1 MMIHVLRWLA
11 VLVLAFTVGKLITK
25 IKMPSILGWL
35 IVGMLFGPHALRL
48 LPQDVLTAGWYQ
60 TIVMWMQ
67 CAASVCSSN
76 APIESRKAVGV
87 MPSRSGYPVIS

>member
-11 VLVLAFTVGKLITK
+11 VLVLAFASGKLITK

-48 LPQDVLTAGWYQ
+48 LP
-60 TIVMWMQ
+60 
-67 CAASVCSSN
+67 
-76 APIESRKAVGV
+76 
-87 MPSRSGYPVIS
+87 